1 MCHIGYGSI
10 TDIFVVHFQE
20 LENLKLLI
28 NYKWFESCLVK
39 GLHNVDCD
47 WKICFVLMYNAVH
60 ENFYFIFVVHLT
72 VHWHLKTDRN
82 L

>member
-20 LENLKLLI
+20 LESLKLLM
-28 NYKWFESCLVK
+28 NYKWFERSLAK

-47 WKICFVLMYNAVH
+47 WKICFVLMYNVVQ
-60 ENFYFIFVVHLT
+60 ENFNFIFVVHLT
-72 VHWHLKTDRN
+72 LHRDLKTNRN